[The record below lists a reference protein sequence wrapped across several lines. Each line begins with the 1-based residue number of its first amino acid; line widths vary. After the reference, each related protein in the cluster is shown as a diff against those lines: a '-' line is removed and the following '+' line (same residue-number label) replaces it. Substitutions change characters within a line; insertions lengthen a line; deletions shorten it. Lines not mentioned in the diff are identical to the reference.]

1 MKCYYHYDEV
11 SQKKIL
17 IPHCWGTIHSED
29 IEDCICQSETLNSFE
44 KEKFNKVIN
53 EKDKQ
58 IEEMQELI
66 VELNKKVEF
75 WHKKYLQK

>member
-11 SQKKIL
+11 SQTKIL
-17 IPHCWGTIHSED
+17 IPQCWATIHSND
-29 IEDCICQSETLNSFE
+29 IEDCICTPSDTYHRFE
-44 KEKFNKVIN
+44 REEFNKIK

-58 IEEMQELI
+58 IKEMQELI
-66 VELNKKVEF
+66 IELNKKVEF